1 VGAGAR
7 YVPTGHLVYAVGD
20 GLYGRAFDL
29 DTLTVAGTAV
39 PLGLSVRRSGSNL
52 MYGAEYNYALSS
64 ESGTL
69 VHVAEEP
76 RQSVL
81 VWVDRDGREEEVAP
95 VPGQYVY
102 LRLSPDGGRVLIED
116 RRSRYNEDLLV
127 WGLSPP
133 TRTRLIPAE
142 TRLNRYPEWT
152 PDGRRI
158 VYHSGD
164 GVVSS
169 LAADGSAAPEVLL
182 SGADKPYFFSPDGRQ
197 LVFRRS
203 GAVGVIPVEPGGEA
217 ATLFAEAPGSA
228 LNAELSPNHRWMA
241 YQSDQSGQFEVYVRP
256 FPNVDDARV
265 QVSTSGGVRP
275 LWSPDGREL
284 LYVEAPAPL
293 AAGRMM
299 SAVVNPDGTT
309 FSAEAPRFL
318 LDWPYPFR
326 TVMRTHDV
334 SPDGQRFL
342 AIKTIVPD
350 AGATPGQHIVV
361 IQHWTEEL
369 KRLVRND

>member
-1 VGAGAR
+1 
-7 YVPTGHLVYAVGD
+7 
-20 GLYGRAFDL
+20 
-29 DTLTVAGTAV
+29 
-39 PLGLSVRRSGSNL
+39 
-52 MYGAEYNYALSS
+52 
-64 ESGTL
+64 
-69 VHVAEEP
+69 
-76 RQSVL
+76 
-81 VWVDRDGREEEVAP
+81 
-95 VPGQYVY
+95 
-102 LRLSPDGGRVLIED
+102 
-116 RRSRYNEDLLV
+116 
-127 WGLSPP
+127 
-133 TRTRLIPAE
+133 
-142 TRLNRYPEWT
+142 
-152 PDGRRI
+152 

-169 LAADGSAAPEVLL
+169 LAADGSGAPEVLL
-182 SGADKPYFFSPDGRQ
+182 SAAGKPYFFLPDGRQ
-197 LVFRRS
+197 LVFRGRETID
-203 GAVGVIPVEPGGEA
+203 VIPVEPGGEA
-217 ATLFAEAPGSA
+217 VRLFAEAPGSA